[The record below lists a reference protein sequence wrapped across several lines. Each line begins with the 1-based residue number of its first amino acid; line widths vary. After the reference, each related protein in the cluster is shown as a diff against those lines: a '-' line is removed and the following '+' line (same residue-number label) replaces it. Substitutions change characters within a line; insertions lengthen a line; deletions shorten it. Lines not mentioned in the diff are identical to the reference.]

1 MAGEAVKQWICKSL
15 EKNEKVW
22 LASPLVTPVIEP
34 PGHVGVACSLSTAAS
49 PGGSSETDQSEAQ
62 SLAEVG
68 ASLFTEVAPLSTN
81 N

>member
-15 EKNEKVW
+15 EKNAKVS
-22 LASPLVTPVIEP
+22 LASPLVRPVIEP

-49 PGGSSETDQSEAQ
+49 PGGSVTDQGEAQ
-62 SLAEVG
+62 NLAEVG